1 MQGASIARRN
11 DRDITKKTPSRKN
24 IAAREIIRAVS
35 PGSISPHYRSIF
47 TMNTRDFLLFTLVL
61 AFSPVVSHAQIQGS
75 GSSAAAPLYQ
85 KWADAYSKTGGANI
99 VYQANGSSAGIKK
112 IKENS
117 VDFGA
122 SDAAMSQAELKKEKL
137 IQFPSAISGV
147 VPVINL
153 PGIKTAELR
162 LTGEILAGIFSG
174 EITSWND
181 AAISAQNPGLRLP
194 AKNIE
199 VIVRQDG
206 SGTTYNFSDYLSK
219 VSKNWQ
225 TKFGRNFTIPWNARL
240 IQVKGSSNIASTIKK
255 TAYAISYIDYN
266 YVTQEKLDFALLQNR
281 DGKFV
286 APSAEAFSSA
296 LTNSSWKTDANFEE
310 MLTDKAGMKTWPI
323 TMGTFIVMQQR
334 AKDVQQTTAA
344 MKFFTWAFMRGDR
357 YVNSV
362 DFVRLP
368 DSLQA
373 RIFKEMTTVTDK
385 KGEVLNWNLN
395 PM

>member
-1 MQGASIARRN
+1 MITRN
-11 DRDITKKTPSRKN
+11 SLFLPLALLLTPV
-24 IAAREIIRAVS
+24 I
-35 PGSISPHYRSIF
+35 
-47 TMNTRDFLLFTLVL
+47 
-61 AFSPVVSHAQIQGS
+61 SHADIQGS

-85 KWADAYSKTGGANI
+85 KWADAYSKNGGPTIA
-99 VYQANGSSAGIKK
+99 YQASGSSAGIKK
-112 IKENS
+112 IKENT
-117 VDFGA
+117 VEFGA

-153 PGIKTAELR
+153 PGIKTADLR
-162 LTGEILAGIFSG
+162 LTGEVLASIFSG
-174 EITSWND
+174 DITVWND
-181 AAISAQNPGLRLP
+181 AAITALNPGLRLP
-194 AKNIE
+194 NKNIE
-199 VIVRQDG
+199 VIVRQEG

-225 TKFGRNFTIPWNARL
+225 TKFGKGLTIVWNTRL
-240 IQVKGSSNIASTIKK
+240 TQVKGSSNIASTVKK
-255 TAYAISYIDYN
+255 TPYSISYIDYN
-266 YVTQEKLDFALLQNR
+266 YVSQEKLDFALLQNR
-281 DGKFV
+281 DGKFI

-310 MLTDKAGMKTWPI
+310 MLTDKPGAKSWPI

-334 AKDVQQTTAA
+334 AKDVQQTTAT
-344 MKFFTWAFMRGDR
+344 MQFFTWAFMRGDR

-385 KGEVLNWNLN
+385 KGEVLNWNLRTDMHAKN
-395 PM
+395 

>member
-1 MQGASIARRN
+1 MITRYSLLFSLVLLNFSMPVHADVTTVQGA
-11 DRDITKKTPSRKN
+11 
-24 IAAREIIRAVS
+24 
-35 PGSISPHYRSIF
+35 
-47 TMNTRDFLLFTLVL
+47 
-61 AFSPVVSHAQIQGS
+61 

-85 KWADAYSKTGGANI
+85 KWADAYSKTGGPVI
-99 VYQANGSSAGIKK
+99 SYQATGSSAGIKK

-117 VDFGA
+117 VEFGA
-122 SDAAMSQAELKKEKL
+122 SDAALSQADLKKEKL

-162 LTGEILAGIFSG
+162 MTGEVLAGIFSG
-174 EITSWND
+174 EITHWND
-181 AAISAQNPGLRLP
+181 AAIAALNPGLRLP
-194 AKNIE
+194 NKNIE
-199 VIVRQDG
+199 GIVRQDG

-225 TKFGRNFTIPWNARL
+225 SKYGRNFTIPWNSRL
-240 IQVKGSSNIASTIKK
+240 IQVKGSSAIAGTLKK
-255 TAYAISYIDYN
+255 TPYAISYIDFN

-281 DGKFV
+281 DGKFI

-296 LTNSSWKTDANFEE
+296 LSNSSWKTDANFEE
-310 MLTDKAGMKTWPI
+310 MLTDKAGQKTWPI
-323 TMGTFIVMQQR
+323 TMGTFVVMQQR

-344 MKFFTWAFMRGDR
+344 MKFFTWAFMHGDR
-357 YVNSV
+357 HVNSV

-395 PM
+395 PT

>member
-1 MQGASIARRN
+1 MITRN
-11 DRDITKKTPSRKN
+11 S
-24 IAAREIIRAVS
+24 
-35 PGSISPHYRSIF
+35 
-47 TMNTRDFLLFTLVL
+47 LLFPLALLLSPLVVL
-61 AFSPVVSHAQIQGS
+61 TNARAEIQGS

-85 KWADAYSKTGGANI
+85 KWADAYSKNGGTTI
-99 VYQANGSSAGIKK
+99 TYQASGSSAGIKK

-117 VDFGA
+117 VEFGA
-122 SDAAMSQAELKKEKL
+122 SDAALSQADLKKDKL

-153 PGIKTAELR
+153 PGIKSAELR
-162 LTGEILAGIFSG
+162 LTGEILASIFSG
-174 EITSWND
+174 DITLWND
-181 AAISAQNPGLRLP
+181 AAITALNPGIRLP
-194 AKNIE
+194 NKNIE

-219 VSKNWQ
+219 VSKKWQ
-225 TKFGRNFTIPWNARL
+225 TKYGRNFIIPWSSHSHL
-240 IQVKGSSNIASTIKK
+240 IQVKGSSNIAGSLKK
-255 TAYAISYIDYN
+255 TPYAISYIDFN
-266 YVTQEKLDFALLQNR
+266 YVSQEKLDYALLQNR
-281 DGKFV
+281 DGKFI

-296 LTNSSWKTDANFEE
+296 LSNSSWKTDANFEE
-310 MLTDKAGMKTWPI
+310 MLTDKAGQKTWPI

-334 AKDVQQTTAA
+334 AKDAQQTTAA

>member
-1 MQGASIARRN
+1 MITRN
-11 DRDITKKTPSRKN
+11 SLFLPL
-24 IAAREIIRAVS
+24 ALLLS
-35 PGSISPHYRSIF
+35 PTI
-47 TMNTRDFLLFTLVL
+47 
-61 AFSPVVSHAQIQGS
+61 SHADVQGS

-85 KWADAYSKTGGANI
+85 KWADAYSKNGGPTIA
-99 VYQANGSSAGIKK
+99 YQASGSSAGIKK
-112 IKENS
+112 IKENT
-117 VDFGA
+117 VEFGA

-153 PGIKTAELR
+153 PGIKTADLR
-162 LTGEILAGIFSG
+162 LTGEVLANIFSG
-174 EITSWND
+174 DITVWND
-181 AAISAQNPGLRLP
+181 AAITALNPGLRLP
-194 AKNIE
+194 NKNIE

-225 TKFGRNFTIPWNARL
+225 AKFGKSLTIVWNTRL
-240 IQVKGSSNIASTIKK
+240 TQVKGSSSIASTVKK
-255 TAYAISYIDYN
+255 TPYSISYIDYN
-266 YVTQEKLDFALLQNR
+266 YVSQEKLDFALLQNR
-281 DGKFV
+281 DGKFI
-286 APSAEAFSSA
+286 APSAEAFSAA

-310 MLTDKAGMKTWPI
+310 MLTDKPGAKSWPI

-334 AKDVQQTTAA
+334 AKDVQQTTAT
-344 MKFFTWAFMRGDR
+344 MQFFTWAFMRGDR

-385 KGEVLNWNLN
+385 KGEVLNWNLRTDMHAKN
-395 PM
+395 

>member
-1 MQGASIARRN
+1 MISRN
-11 DRDITKKTPSRKN
+11 S
-24 IAAREIIRAVS
+24 
-35 PGSISPHYRSIF
+35 
-47 TMNTRDFLLFTLVL
+47 LLFPLVL
-61 AFSPVVSHAQIQGS
+61 LLSHANTHAQIQGS

-85 KWADAYSKTGGANI
+85 RWADAYSKTGGTNI
-99 VYQANGSSAGIKK
+99 VYQAQGSSAGIKK

-174 EITSWND
+174 DITIWND
-181 AAISAQNPGLRLP
+181 AAISAQNPGVRLP
-194 AKNIE
+194 NKNIE

-219 VSKNWQ
+219 SSKSWQ
-225 TKFGRNFTIPWNARL
+225 AKFGRNFTIPWNTRL
-240 IQVKGSSNIASTIKK
+240 TQVKGSSSIASTLKK
-255 TAYAISYIDYN
+255 TPYAISYIDYN

-281 DGKFV
+281 DGRFI

-296 LTNSSWKTDANFEE
+296 LTNSNWKANGNFEE
-310 MLTDKAGMKTWPI
+310 MLTDKPGLKSWPI
-323 TMGTFIVMQQR
+323 TMGTFIVMHQR
-334 AKDVQQTTAA
+334 AKDAQQTTAA

-368 DSLQA
+368 DHLQA